1 MNNWLRYL
9 FVFTFL
15 LLSFIQFM
23 LFYNTYNLKQDELYV
38 DIQKIIHN
46 IKYRIEKHE
55 SERHKLLFE
64 QYKLD
69 NLCGNTYYNKNFDLT
84 FRIAPSD
91 SFSNLKELTDIISKK
106 LANQALQSGSF
117 LIASLA
123 LDSSYIDQISNE
135 ELKKVSKNITYN
147 YLLSPDSIQ
156 TNFVYNYKVLLFD
169 DYRLYHPMYLFLN
182 VTGLSKML
190 FKQITLMLIICLF
203 TMLMLFI
210 ITRYA
215 YFSVLKFKKI
225 SEDKADFISHLAH
238 EIKTPLSSI
247 YISSQALNDK
257 RIVNN
262 YETIEHYSS
271 IIFLEAEKLNKQ
283 LEYVLTISAA
293 DKNFLDLKM
302 EEVNIHKLIIQVS
315 ELFIKRIALQNG
327 KMNLCLNAS
336 LNIYTL
342 DKLHF
347 GNVLYNLFDNAIK
360 YSSSN
365 NINIKVE
372 TYNIDNE
379 IVINI
384 QDEGHGI
391 SDLDQ
396 QKIFNLFYR
405 KDNNLNGFGIGLHY
419 VKKIMQYHNGKI
431 ELKSKIGLG
440 TTFSLDL
447 IK

>member
-1 MNNWLRYL
+1 
-9 FVFTFL
+9 
-15 LLSFIQFM
+15 
-23 LFYNTYNLKQDELYV
+23 
-38 DIQKIIHN
+38 
-46 IKYRIEKHE
+46 
-55 SERHKLLFE
+55 
-64 QYKLD
+64 
-69 NLCGNTYYNKNFDLT
+69 
-84 FRIAPSD
+84 
-91 SFSNLKELTDIISKK
+91 
-106 LANQALQSGSF
+106 
-117 LIASLA
+117 
-123 LDSSYIDQISNE
+123 
-135 ELKKVSKNITYN
+135 
-147 YLLSPDSIQ
+147 
-156 TNFVYNYKVLLFD
+156 
-169 DYRLYHPMYLFLN
+169 MYLFLN

-336 LNIYTL
+336 LNI
-342 DKLHF
+342 
-347 GNVLYNLFDNAIK
+347 
-360 YSSSN
+360 
-365 NINIKVE
+365 
-372 TYNIDNE
+372 
-379 IVINI
+379 
-384 QDEGHGI
+384 
-391 SDLDQ
+391 
-396 QKIFNLFYR
+396 
-405 KDNNLNGFGIGLHY
+405 
-419 VKKIMQYHNGKI
+419 
-431 ELKSKIGLG
+431 
-440 TTFSLDL
+440 
-447 IK
+447 